1 MTRKQARGPHQ
12 KKVDEV
18 DIPAPTIWL
27 HHDLNSTL
35 HLLRTSQATFELA
48 MPNELLDRRRKARLK
63 ISKDDFAALDGTT
76 PYERK
81 VIRGG
86 KILPWGVWPVR
97 LRNLEGDTFYSTNYN
112 ETGSFNCVSEDSIHD
127 ELLRRRPEFPPSS
140 NGDGTV
146 RRLLRTK
153 LGYWVDATPKSLPVV
168 SAYSNPPA
176 LEMSSPKREASS
188 PVACVDKA
196 SAHQMTESRRRS
208 TTVDD
213 TSLTQPATNDN
224 FVLKMKPGPYGGWV
238 EVEPYNSRGKRKR
251 DASIIPKTE
260 FGFRPHAPGVNN
272 EVNHRGERLKGQ
284 PKGRAQ
290 VANAMASDRL
300 NDEERGHEGDSGR
313 GWTVG
318 EPAKEAVRR
327 VWARATR
334 RCRDV
339 FVQTPFAHAPPAKA
353 EARNYHGEGGD
364 KNYENNNRNED
375 AGGSRTDGEW
385 SNGRQEAAGSGPGAS
400 GPAADRG
407 SSEDGLDP
415 ELLSLLSRECE
426 GIIDTVLDVVLSRQL
441 DRSRSSSSESAP
453 SNLPLAATDW
463 QSVLRTF
470 EGYSAA
476 ARRAGESKDHSDPP
490 DKPGRAR
497 TREVWAVG
505 DSSDGAVVVVDEK
518 LPALPLNEA
527 VLTRSYNRVLLYL
540 NEEKQWHP

>member
-48 MPNELLDRRRKARLK
+48 KPNELLDRRREGRLK
-63 ISKDDFAALDGTT
+63 ISKVDYSAMDGST
-76 PYERK
+76 PYEKR
-81 VIRGG
+81 VMRGG
-86 KILPWGVWPVR
+86 RILPWGVWPVR
-97 LRNLEGDTFYSTNYN
+97 LRNLEGDTLYSSHHH

-127 ELLRRRPEFPPSS
+127 ELLRWRPQLPSS
-140 NGDGTV
+140 SIGNGTV
-146 RRLLRTK
+146 RRLLRSK
-153 LGYWVDATPKSLPVV
+153 LGYWVDATPKTLPVV
-168 SAYSNPPA
+168 AAYSNPPA
-176 LEMSSPKREASS
+176 LEISSPQPEASD
-188 PVACVDKA
+188 PVTCVDEA
-196 SAHQMTESRRRS
+196 SAHQMTDSRRRS
-208 TTVDD
+208 TTVADS
-213 TSLTQPATNDN
+213 SLTQPAAKDN
-224 FVLKMKPGPYGGWV
+224 IVPKMKPGPYGGWV
-238 EVEPYNSRGKRKR
+238 EVESYNSRGKRKR
-251 DASIIPKTE
+251 DASIISKTE
-260 FGFRPHAPGVNN
+260 FDIRPHAPIVNN
-272 EVNHRGERLKGQ
+272 EENPRGERLREQ

-290 VANAMASDRL
+290 VANSMASDRL
-300 NDEERGHEGDSGR
+300 DDEERGREGDSGR

-334 RCRDV
+334 RYRDV
-339 FVQTPFAHAPPAKA
+339 FVQTPLAHAPPSRA
-353 EARNYHGEGGD
+353 EARNFHGAAGD
-364 KNYENNNRNED
+364 DKDENGH
-375 AGGSRTDGEW
+375 AGGSRSDGEW
-385 SNGRQEAAGSGPGAS
+385 SDGRQEAAGSGPGAS
-400 GPAADRG
+400 GPAADGR

-426 GIIDTVLDVVLSRQL
+426 GIIDATLHVVLSRQL

-453 SNLPLAATDW
+453 SNPPLAATDW

-470 EGYSAA
+470 WGYSTA

-490 DKPGRAR
+490 DKAR
-497 TREVWAVG
+497 GAGTLDVWGIG